1 MSSANFTQA
10 DLQAKKVSDLKAI
23 LSDFKLSTAGV
34 KAELVSR
41 ILEHQRNNGVSKQ
54 KTDLPAAGNALGN
67 IPSEDKLPS
76 MTGQSGVTSK
86 SNANGNSEQPPASQL
101 PLSGS
106 APAITDDSTTEH
118 IELPALPDKSDIEIE
133 EEKRKARLARWGN
146 EEELAKVERGKK
158 FGTTGGD
165 GIDEKVVSKLDSE
178 LSNKRIRTNAN
189 GASKPTG
196 NKSGAPNAGTQPRTS
211 PNKPKSKGARRKSG
225 AESGKTSSKPV
236 DPEEED
242 RRRKRAERFAGS
254 I

>member
-10 DLQAKKVSDLKAI
+10 DLQAKKVSDLKVQFPSFCGVGASANAYITGVRQAI

-106 APAITDDSTTEH
+106 APAITDDSTTEQ

-165 GIDEKVVSKLDSE
+165 GIDEKVYVR
-178 LSNKRIRTNAN
+178 LS
-189 GASKPTG
+189 
-196 NKSGAPNAGTQPRTS
+196 
-211 PNKPKSKGARRKSG
+211 
-225 AESGKTSSKPV
+225 
-236 DPEEED
+236 
-242 RRRKRAERFAGS
+242 
-254 I
+254 